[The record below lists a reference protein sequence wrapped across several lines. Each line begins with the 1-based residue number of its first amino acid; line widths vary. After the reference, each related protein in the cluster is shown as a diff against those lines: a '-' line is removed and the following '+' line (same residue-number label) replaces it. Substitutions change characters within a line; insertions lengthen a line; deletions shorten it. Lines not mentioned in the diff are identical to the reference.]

1 MGSCFKYSSGRV
13 SQPGAGVALG
23 CGSNPRVQSATKP
36 QSSIAGPGKDG
47 EVEEGT
53 GGRPRASHISNDTD
67 PLVASDSSLID
78 SLQTSQP
85 RQAMAQTPREGRP
98 ARHAEATIGWPSDVW
113 RLARPAA
120 TGDLSHECI
129 VAGRCLTAE
138 GPSGNFT
145 VMAEPKRCSDQSH
158 VGMVRRGGVA

>member
-1 MGSCFKYSSGRV
+1 MV

-23 CGSNPRVQSATKP
+23 LWFEP
-36 QSSIAGPGKDG
+36 QSPERNEATVINRALGRMGRWRRG
-47 EVEEGT
+47 RE
-53 GGRPRASHISNDTD
+53 GGREQATSRTTQD
-67 PLVASDSSLID
+67 PLVASDSLLID

-98 ARHAEATIGWPSDVW
+98 ARHAEAIIGWPSDVW

-145 VMAEPKRCSDQSH
+145 VVAEPKRCSDQSH
-158 VGMVRRGGVA
+158 VAMARRESVV

>member
-1 MGSCFKYSSGRV
+1 MGRWRRGR
-13 SQPGAGVALG
+13 
-23 CGSNPRVQSATKP
+23 
-36 QSSIAGPGKDG
+36 
-47 EVEEGT
+47 E
-53 GGRPRASHISNDTD
+53 GGREQATSRTTQT
-67 PLVASDSSLID
+67 PLFASDSTLID

-98 ARHAEATIGWPSDVW
+98 ARHAEAIIGWLSGVW

-120 TGDLSHECI
+120 TGDLAHECI

-158 VGMVRRGGVA
+158 VAAHGKTRKRGVVWLRIYDQISADLPKAKHTTSDVCVSC